1 MVNNPRGNPIVK
13 IDLDSA
19 YYPESL
25 REIKNKP
32 RQLYCCGDLSLLS
45 SRCMGIVG
53 SRKYTVYG
61 KQVARMVGRRLAENG
76 VTIVSGLAAG
86 IDTFAHEGTLE
97 AEGKAIAV
105 LGTGINRMYPVKN
118 QELMEKICRTGLV
131 ISEYEPDFQGRK
143 ESFPARNRIIAG
155 LSEGLVVIEA
165 NFKSGSLITAEF
177 AMEQNKTI
185 YAVPGNI
192 NSQFSMGTNL
202 LIRDGA
208 TPLVVIDDI
217 LHDMR
222 ISPRIIKDE
231 DNNSYGKDEI
241 EALRVLS
248 RCNGMSVDAL
258 AKELQRRVPE
268 VNSLV
273 TILEIKGAV
282 FLYAGKIHLA
292 K

>member
-1 MVNNPRGNPIVK
+1 MNSRRNPIVK
-13 IDLDSA
+13 IDINSS

-32 RQLYCCGDLSLLS
+32 KQLYCCGDLSLLS
-45 SRCMGIVG
+45 SRCIGIVG

-61 KQVARMVGRRLAENG
+61 KQVAKMVGRRLAENG
-76 VTIVSGLAAG
+76 ISIVSGLAAG

-97 AEGKAIAV
+97 VDGKAIAV

-118 QELMEKICRTGLV
+118 EALMERICQTGLV
-131 ISEYEPDFQGRK
+131 ISEYEPDFEGRK
-143 ESFPARNRIIAG
+143 ETFPARNRIIAG

-177 AMEQNKTI
+177 AMEQNKMI

-192 NSQFSMGTNL
+192 NSQFSLGTNL
-202 LIRDGA
+202 LIREGA

-222 ISPRIIKDE
+222 IDPSIIRDE

-241 EALRVLS
+241 AVLRILS
-248 RCNGMSVDAL
+248 RYNGISVDNL
-258 AKELQRRVPE
+258 AKELQKKVPE